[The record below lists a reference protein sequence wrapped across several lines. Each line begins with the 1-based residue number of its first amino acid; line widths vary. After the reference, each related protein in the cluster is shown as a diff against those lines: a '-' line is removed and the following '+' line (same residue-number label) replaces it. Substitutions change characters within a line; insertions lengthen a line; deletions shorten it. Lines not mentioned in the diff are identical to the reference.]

1 MMVSNGVGGV
11 GLALGSS
18 LLELCECSVGG
29 LGLVLAWW
37 WLPLGGG
44 VEARWGLVVGGWGW
58 GLWTQP
64 GWVGGVVGWV
74 GGDLASGGKV
84 RKPLKFQKSLKSLK
98 LHLNFSEF

>member
-1 MMVSNGVGGV
+1 MALTFQCMHDGVGGV

-44 VEARWGLVVGGWGW
+44 VEARWGLVVGGP
-58 GLWTQP
+58 LDSSQA
-64 GWVGGVVGWV
+64 GWV

-84 RKPLKFQKSLKSLK
+84 RKPLKFQKSLKPLK
-98 LHLNFSEF
+98 FHLNFSEF